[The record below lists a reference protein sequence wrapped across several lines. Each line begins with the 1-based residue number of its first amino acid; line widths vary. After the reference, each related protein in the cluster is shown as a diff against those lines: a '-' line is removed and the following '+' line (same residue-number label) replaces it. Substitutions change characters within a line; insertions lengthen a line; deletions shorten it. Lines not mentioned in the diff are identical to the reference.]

1 MDVVDK
7 KRQNGKKDTKTRLNE
22 KNRKRKTIVE
32 SVAEKVAE
40 SYKKNTQMPKNH
52 RRKRQKNKKKQQQ
65 KRDSDDKLN
74 KEKVRFGNQENSR
87 KG

>member
-52 RRKRQKNKKKQQQ
+52 RRKRQKTRRNNNKKETQMI
-65 KRDSDDKLN
+65 N
-74 KEKVRFGNQENSR
+74 
-87 KG
+87 